1 MEQQNRQPQQK
12 GRGRQQNQPSKQP
25 SKQPPQEK
33 PKPKPQ
39 QQPRQAAP
47 KPKPQQQPRQAAPKP
62 VETPQEPPPA
72 TASFLSHIPV
82 VEKLTSQKLLERL
95 PPSERARVHPAL
107 LEFALSTATDLS
119 IDEDER
125 TRRFLTMVM
134 QLIKDEPVNEREVFE
149 QTIFALLKRTLAFLS
164 LIRVIPIGI
173 ENATRFIRVQNEPS
187 RTMKPEERREQ
198 LLGAISHF
206 IDDKIDD
213 VFKFIA
219 DAAAGT
225 ISDGDVVMTYG
236 WSSIICRALRRAM
249 KQGKKFR
256 VVVVDARPN
265 FDSRRLIEEIRPLD
279 VTYVLIS
286 GLSYVMPEVKK
297 VLIEPYGILSNNTAV
312 TPIGTSMVSMVAH
325 EFRVPVIFVCGSY
338 RFGTDVRIDS
348 LTKNEV
354 LSPDLVEPAPKAG
367 IKPDQDYFALTCD
380 VTPGEYV
387 DMVISELGNIP
398 VNSIA
403 TKIQYIQESYR
414 MCAKP
419 APPRQ

>member
-12 GRGRQQNQPSKQP
+12 GRGRQQKQP
-25 SKQPPQEK
+25 SKPQPQEK
-33 PKPKPQ
+33 PKPN
-39 QQPRQAAP
+39 
-47 KPKPQQQPRQAAPKP
+47 PQQQPRQAAPKP

-82 VEKLTSQKLLERL
+82 VEKPTSQKLLEKL

-107 LEFALSTATDLS
+107 MEFALSTAADLS

-134 QLIKDEPVNEREVFE
+134 HLIKDEPVKEREPFQ

-173 ENATRFIRVQNEPS
+173 ENATEFIRIQNKPS
-187 RTMKPEERREQ
+187 RSMKPEEHREH
-198 LLGAISHF
+198 LLAAIAHF
-206 IDDKIDD
+206 IDEKIDD

-236 WSSIICRALRRAM
+236 WSEIICRALRRAM

-256 VVVVDARPN
+256 VVVVDSRPN
-265 FDSRRLIEEIRPLD
+265 FDSRRLIEELKPLD

-338 RFGTDVRIDS
+338 RFANDVRIDS

-354 LSPDLVEPAPKAG
+354 ISPDLVVPAPKAG
-367 IKPDQDYFALTCD
+367 INPDKDYFALTYD

-387 DMVISELGNIP
+387 DMVISELGDIP

-403 TKIQYIQESYR
+403 TKIQYIQESYS

-419 APPRQ
+419 PPARQ